1 MQTPVLGLLIVVLG
15 GLIHG
20 SFALPMKKLER
31 YWAWENIWLIYSV
44 AGLIVLPP
52 LLAVFTV
59 PGLGEIYQQ
68 ASGRTL
74 LLVALFGLGWGTGS
88 VLFGQ
93 AISRIGMA
101 LGFAIILGITSS
113 VGSLIPL
120 VIFDPGV
127 IGTARGRTLLASI
140 AIAVLGIIFCSLA
153 GAQRDRDAHTVTG
166 TPPKHKFVSGLV
178 VSILSG
184 ILSPMLNIGF
194 VYGQPLQAAGIA
206 HGAGA
211 SFAANTIWVPAL
223 LGGFLVNAGYSV
235 YLLNRNRS
243 WNRYTVPAAGPLSW
257 TGAVLMG
264 LLWFGGVSTY
274 GMGAAGMGRLG
285 AIVGWPAFMSTVI
298 LTANL
303 LGFLAGE
310 WKHAG
315 RKAKLLE
322 WCAIAILI
330 LSIIVA
336 SRVA

>member
-1 MQTPVLGLLIVVLG
+1 MQPPVFGLLTVVVG

-31 YWAWENIWLIYSV
+31 KWAWENIWLIYSV

-52 LLAVFTV
+52 LLALLTV

-68 ASGRTL
+68 ASARTL

-113 VGSLIPL
+113 VGSLLPL

-127 IGTARGRTLLASI
+127 IATTRGKTLLVSI
-140 AIAVLGIIFCSLA
+140 AIAILGIVFCSLA
-153 GAQRDRDAHTVTG
+153 GAQRDRDAHKASG
-166 TPPKHKFVSGLV
+166 TAPKSKFVSGLV

-184 ILSPMLNIGF
+184 FLSPMLNIGF
-194 VYGQPLQAAGIA
+194 VFGQPLQAAGAA

-211 SFAANTIWVPAL
+211 SFAANTVWAPAL
-223 LGGFLVNAGYSV
+223 LGGFLANAGYAV
-235 YLLNRNRS
+235 YLLYKNRT
-243 WNRYTVPAAGPLSW
+243 WGLYQTAKAGP
-257 TGAVLMG
+257 GAWLGASLMG
-264 LLWFGGVSTY
+264 LLWFGGISIY
-274 GMGAAGMGRLG
+274 GMGAASMGQLG
-285 AIVGWPAFMSTVI
+285 AVVGWPAFMSTVI
-298 LTANL
+298 LTANF

-310 WKHAG
+310 WKQAG
-315 RKAKLLE
+315 PRAKLLE
-322 WCAIAILI
+322 WCAIGVLI